1 MCFDCSHEY
10 KLWYVFVCAIPV
22 DLLEG
27 IHVVFRNTVRRP
39 GDNIFNNIYTWF
51 YRTVSNQ

>member
-39 GDNIFNNIYTWF
+39 GDNIFNNIYT
-51 YRTVSNQ
+51 